1 MQGLLHLL
9 FEADMNEH
17 IDVQPQYF
25 RGQQGHLL
33 ANHPQL
39 LHGLDPVKT
48 RRRRQIDRARQFGI
62 GDPGIFLKAVE
73 NAYVGAIQFT
83 HEIISPVFCLYKEC
97 LSASPNK
104 GNELERN
111 ILQAP
116 EYHVGQD

>member
-1 MQGLLHLL
+1 
-9 FEADMNEH
+9 MNEH

-25 RGQQGHLL
+25 RGQQGYLL
-33 ANHPQL
+33 AYHAQL
-39 LHGLDPVKT
+39 LHGLDPVEAG
-48 RRRRQIDRARQFGI
+48 RRRQVDRARQLGI
-62 GDPGIFLKAVE
+62 GDPGVFLKAVE
-73 NAYVGAIQFT
+73 NTDVGAIQFA
-83 HEIISPVFCLYKEC
+83 HEKISPVFCLYKEC